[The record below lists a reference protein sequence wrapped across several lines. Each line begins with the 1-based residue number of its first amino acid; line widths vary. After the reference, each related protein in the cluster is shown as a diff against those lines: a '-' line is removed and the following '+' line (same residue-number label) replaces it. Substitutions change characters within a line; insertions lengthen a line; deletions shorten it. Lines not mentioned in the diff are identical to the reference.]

1 MGLIERLKAMAEATP
16 PGGAVTLPTDWL
28 RRELEA
34 EEDPRPDCPADTP
47 DLTVEELATEL
58 TRSGSTVRGW
68 LGEGRFPNAYKLR
81 GRDWRIPR
89 ADVRQFL
96 RVQQRPVIDK

>member
-1 MGLIERLKAMAEATP
+1 VGLIEQLRAMAEATP
-16 PGGAVTLPTDWL
+16 PGGPVTLPADWL
-28 RRELEA
+28 RSELEA
-34 EEDPRPDCPADTP
+34 EENSPPDHPADTP
-47 DLTVEELATEL
+47 DLTIELLATEL
-58 TRSGSTVRGW
+58 RRSGSTVRGW

-96 RVQQRPVIDK
+96 KA